1 MSLVLVTSLGCEGG
15 PVRAAGAASSENAG
29 LSNEMGVKTTHAE
42 CLRVPPQRQSSE
54 G

>member
-1 MSLVLVTSLGCEGG
+1 MVDLGCEGG

-29 LSNEMGVKTTHAE
+29 LSNERDVKTIPAE
-42 CLRVPPQRQSSE
+42 CLRVPPQRQSTE